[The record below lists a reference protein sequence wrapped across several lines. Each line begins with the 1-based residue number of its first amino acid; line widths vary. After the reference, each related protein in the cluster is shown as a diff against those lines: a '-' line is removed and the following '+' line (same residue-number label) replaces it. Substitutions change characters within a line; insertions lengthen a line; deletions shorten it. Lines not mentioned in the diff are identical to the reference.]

1 MNFHLKLIFHAK
13 ITEKINDTF
22 IKFVASKSV
31 CFSVHD
37 KWNGT
42 VLYLIEQSG
51 QILFYPVPLFWFGV
65 LLYSVLLL
73 SITICFACHSFS
85 FQSRV
90 RQYSMNHVMKIYWK
104 MSIKFDRIEMIFKL
118 SFYHDFLKL
127 LNYLDF
133 RYWKRVKSCV
143 TKIDFPAPIS
153 IKNYSTL
160 G

>member
-13 ITEKINDTF
+13 IIEKINDTF

-42 VLYLIEQSG
+42 VLNLIEQSG
-51 QILFYPVPLFWFGV
+51 KILFYPVPLFRFGV
-65 LLYSVLLL
+65 LFCSVLSLA
-73 SITICFACHSFS
+73 ITICFAFCHSFS

-90 RQYSMNHVMKIYWK
+90 RQCSMNNVMKIYWK
-104 MSIKFDRIEMIFKL
+104 ISIKFDRMMMIFKL

-143 TKIDFPAPIS
+143 TKRDFLAPIS
-153 IKNYSTL
+153 I
-160 G
+160 